1 MTSPRPTA
9 SRMPPAGRVDY
20 ARLAIFPPMNIEL
33 PREQEQW
40 LNARVAQG
48 ESDSPEAAVRRMIAD
63 RMAFE
68 TDDFAWAKPYV
79 EAARASVRRGDVVSL
94 DEAVA
99 DMDDHLRSLKD

>member
-48 ESDSPEAAVRRMIAD
+48 EFDSPEAAVRRMIAD

-68 TDDFAWAKPYV
+68 TDDFAWAKPDV
-79 EAARASVRRGDVVSL
+79 EAARRGDVVSL

-99 DMDDHLRSLKD
+99 DMDGHLKSLKD